1 MRMRM
6 QTLMLMTDTDADTA
20 AYTEMIWTRPGF
32 WRKSWRVR
40 ICMEGVYL
48 LGCGEGH
55 GVGGGVGG
63 VEDHIEDM
71 CKTEAAV

>member
-1 MRMRM
+1 MLMRM

-32 WRKSWRVR
+32 WWKSGRIRV
-40 ICMEGVYL
+40 CEEWMGL
-48 LGCGEGH
+48 LGGGEGH

-71 CKTEAAV
+71 CKTEAAA

>member
-1 MRMRM
+1 MRMR
-6 QTLMLMTDTDADTA
+6 TLMLMTDTDADTA

-32 WRKSWRVR
+32 WWKSGRIRV
-40 ICMEGVYL
+40 CEEWMGL
-48 LGCGEGH
+48 LGGGEGH

-71 CKTEAAV
+71 CKTEAAA